1 MKVLIIGDLHFRDD
15 LAVGY
20 MDAQTETILGIWENE
35 KPECVVFLGDIF
47 HYRKPNPKVLLRIK
61 SMLQTISLHSEVH
74 VVVGNHDQATK
85 ADDGI
90 TALSLFEDKK
100 IRVWNSPGADNE
112 LGFYFIP
119 CFENEKTII
128 KCLEGVPDAFT
139 LFGHFAFSGS
149 LNSVGSYDFSI
160 PLSCARN
167 SGFLGHIHKYS
178 VESIG
183 GGDLSVPEKSLIF
196 LGTPYPTL
204 FSESGQKHHYAI
216 LEGEPF
222 NWETSIKTIDFGI
235 RYIDIPFSKIKK
247 FEKKIFDPKYF
258 TLLRIHMQAHENSMD
273 DKIAEKLREIPHVEY
288 VYDPLINEDDLSNF
302 DADRQIDL
310 IDESLIDDYVK
321 GQSSDI
327 DTDILLKGLELLKKN
342 EY

>member
-15 LAVGY
+15 LSAGY
-20 MDAQTETILGIWENE
+20 MDAQTDTILRIWRNEN
-35 KPECVVFLGDIF
+35 PECVVFLGDLF
-47 HYRKPNPKVLLRIK
+47 HYRKPNPEVLLKIK
-61 SMLQTISLHSEVH
+61 YLLQVISNRSVVH
-74 VVVGNHDQATK
+74 VVVGNHDQSTK
-85 ADDGI
+85 ADDGT
-90 TALSLFEDKK
+90 TALSLFENERTT
-100 IRVWNSPGADNE
+100 IWNSPGDDFE
-112 LGFYFIP
+112 WGFSFIP

-128 KCLEGVPDAFT
+128 KCLEDVPDDFT

-183 GGDLSVPEKSLIF
+183 GGDLSTPEKNLIF
-196 LGTPYPTL
+196 LGTPYPTM
-204 FSESGQKHHYAI
+204 FSEAGQKHYYAT
-216 LEGEPF
+216 LEGERF
-222 NWETSIKTIDFGI
+222 NWETNIKTIDFGI
-235 RYIDIPFSKIKK
+235 QYIDIPSSKLDK
-247 FEKKIFDPKYF
+247 FKKKIFDEDYY
-258 TLLRIHMQAHENSMD
+258 TLLRVHMQAYENIISDAMIEELS
-273 DKIAEKLREIPHVEY
+273 KISHVEY
-288 VYDPLINEDDLSNF
+288 VYDPLINEDEISDY
-302 DADRQIDL
+302 DADDQVTLVD
-310 IDESLIDDYVK
+310 DSLISEYVK

>member
-1 MKVLIIGDLHFRDD
+1 MKVLVIGDMHFRDD
-15 LAVGY
+15 IAHGY
-20 MDAQTETILGIWENE
+20 MDAQTKAILRICDIEN
-35 KPECVVFLGDIF
+35 PECVVFLGDLF

-61 SMLQTISLHSEVH
+61 SLLQTISSSSEVH

-85 ADDGI
+85 ADDGV
-90 TALSLFEDKK
+90 TALSLFEGKR
-100 IRVWNSPGADNE
+100 IRIWNFPGMDAE

-128 KCLEGVPDAFT
+128 KCLDSVPDNFT

-167 SGFLGHIHKYS
+167 SGFLGHIHQHS
-178 VESIG
+178 VKTVG
-183 GGDLSVPEKSLIF
+183 RGDLLEPEKNLIF

-204 FSESGQKHHYAI
+204 FTESGQEHYYAT

-222 NWETSIKTIDFGI
+222 NWETNIKPIDFGLQ
-235 RYIDIPFSKIKK
+235 YIDTNFSDLEKIKS
-247 FEKKIFDPKYF
+247 EIFNPEYY
-258 TLLRIHMQAHENSMD
+258 TLLRVHMQVHENAIGNKLTKD
-273 DKIAEKLREIPHVEY
+273 LEKLPYVEY
-288 VYDPLINEDDLSNF
+288 VYDPVIKEDEVSNLDITDQVSLVDDALIESYVNEQSTSLKKSN
-302 DADRQIDL
+302 
-310 IDESLIDDYVK
+310 
-321 GQSSDI
+321 
-327 DTDILLKGLELLKKN
+327 ILEGLELLKKN